1 MSSNF
6 NLSGAAHTAAK
17 TAEEALPGEP
27 TVTMLFP
34 HAVNLTHDVTR
45 QVIKFNAGVNEVPES
60 LADHSYLAAHGVRAH
75 IKPRPQPLTV
85 TAAILAFL
93 HMRGYADKGTPD
105 EQVATAQ
112 NMLDKMSLDE
122 QRGFMADFTQNA
134 GKAVDDDVDDG
145 KDDGTARFA
154 EGVTPPVD
162 PPKPPAGQEGVTP
175 PVDPPKPPAGQEGVT
190 PPVDPPK
197 PPAGG
202 SATTEEDDGKATD
215 KSGKKKK

>member
-45 QVIKFNAGVNEVPES
+45 QVIKFSAGVNEVPES

-134 GKAVDDDVDDG
+134 GKAVEVDTDDDTDDEG
-145 KDDGTARFA
+145 KDDGMARFFA
-154 EGVTPPVD
+154 EGVKPPQD
-162 PPKPPAGQEGVTP
+162 PPPTGQEGV
-175 PVDPPKPPAGQEGVT
+175 K

-202 SATTEEDDGKATD
+202 SVTTEEDDGKATD